1 VESRGDVSG
10 LCHRGR
16 IVLRVTALE
25 RIVKRVKRERFSRC
39 CAFVV
44 FFLFIGLF
52 KNLSCSAFVRT
63 I

>member
-1 VESRGDVSG
+1 
-10 LCHRGR
+10 
-16 IVLRVTALE
+16 VLRVTALE